1 MTYETKEGEMIDEIV
16 NRIFGSLAAIDA
28 VFSLNPGL
36 SDLPVKLPMGVKIRL
51 PEIPKKVANRS
62 LPLWE

>member
-16 NRIFGSLAAIDA
+16 NRIYGSLAAIDA

-36 SDLPVKLPMGVKIRL
+36 SGFPAKLPLGIKIRL
-51 PEIPKKVANRS
+51 PEITKSIPTRS